1 MAQYKGLYVPSI
13 VVSVRGSES
22 ECFLMDSGEIA
33 EQIFGIF
40 SFFIGIQFHL
50 VNACKTKQGQLA
62 VLVETGFCFELSV
75 NEIGQEGQSQ
85 SLEQKL
91 QVGLACGE
99 QISGALPQM
108 ACSAERDFR
117 CADGGFERL
126 LVRISVLEAEVEDG
140 TQGSGAVGGEG
151 ARIKCNLAYQVGIDN
166 TYRSSGCTLSGK
178 VVDVGDFDA
187 IHIKAVFGRRTAP
200 NNQVVAIADGRE
212 RDAGIGAYDA
222 RNIPVG
228 SGTFLYFLQADDT
241 HADRAF
247 NISPEGGR
255 HHHYCVQQIGILFH
269 LYLDERG

>member
-91 QVGLACGE
+91 QVGLA
-99 QISGALPQM
+99 
-108 ACSAERDFR
+108 
-117 CADGGFERL
+117 
-126 LVRISVLEAEVEDG
+126 
-140 TQGSGAVGGEG
+140 
-151 ARIKCNLAYQVGIDN
+151 
-166 TYRSSGCTLSGK
+166 
-178 VVDVGDFDA
+178 
-187 IHIKAVFGRRTAP
+187 
-200 NNQVVAIADGRE
+200 
-212 RDAGIGAYDA
+212 
-222 RNIPVG
+222 
-228 SGTFLYFLQADDT
+228 
-241 HADRAF
+241 
-247 NISPEGGR
+247 
-255 HHHYCVQQIGILFH
+255 
-269 LYLDERG
+269 

>member
-99 QISGALPQM
+99 QISGALPQI
-108 ACSAERDFR
+108 
-117 CADGGFERL
+117 L
-126 LVRISVLEAEVEDG
+126 LR
-140 TQGSGAVGGEG
+140 
-151 ARIKCNLAYQVGIDN
+151 
-166 TYRSSGCTLSGK
+166 
-178 VVDVGDFDA
+178 
-187 IHIKAVFGRRTAP
+187 
-200 NNQVVAIADGRE
+200 
-212 RDAGIGAYDA
+212 
-222 RNIPVG
+222 
-228 SGTFLYFLQADDT
+228 
-241 HADRAF
+241 
-247 NISPEGGR
+247 
-255 HHHYCVQQIGILFH
+255 
-269 LYLDERG
+269 

>member
-1 MAQYKGLYVPSI
+1 MAQYKGLHVPSI

-22 ECFLMDSGEIA
+22 ECFLMDGGEIA

-50 VNACKTKQGQLA
+50 VNAYETKQGQLA

-117 CADGGFERL
+117 WWL
-126 LVRISVLEAEVEDG
+126 
-140 TQGSGAVGGEG
+140 
-151 ARIKCNLAYQVGIDN
+151 
-166 TYRSSGCTLSGK
+166 
-178 VVDVGDFDA
+178 
-187 IHIKAVFGRRTAP
+187 
-200 NNQVVAIADGRE
+200 
-212 RDAGIGAYDA
+212 
-222 RNIPVG
+222 
-228 SGTFLYFLQADDT
+228 
-241 HADRAF
+241 
-247 NISPEGGR
+247 
-255 HHHYCVQQIGILFH
+255 
-269 LYLDERG
+269 